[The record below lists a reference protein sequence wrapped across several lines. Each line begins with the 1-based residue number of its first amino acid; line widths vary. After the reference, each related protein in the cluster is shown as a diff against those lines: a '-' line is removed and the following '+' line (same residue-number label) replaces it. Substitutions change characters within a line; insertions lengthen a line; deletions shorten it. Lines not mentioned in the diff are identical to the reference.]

1 MKAFLEQLE
10 GNVNRQNELLAIRS
24 GKAVGI
30 SKRELNDDESTEFD
44 LLEEEITSLKTKID
58 RQTKFDE
65 SAKRNAGVHFSN
77 VEQKESKDLTRA
89 KSEYSLVRAIGLRA
103 NGKQLDG
110 VEAEMQQEAER
121 EAKDRGVSLEGVSLP
136 SFMMD
141 LQKRD
146 LTVGTAAT
154 AGNLVQTDLGAVVPA
169 LRPRLKV
176 AEMGATILSGL
187 VGNLDL
193 PIGNALASAAW
204 EGENDTTAETTPS
217 TTLLSLR
224 PNRLAAF
231 TDISKQLLS
240 QSSTSVE
247 AWVRAELSNAIARAV
262 DAAAINGSGSSNQ
275 PTGIL
280 NTAGIG
286 DVAMGTNGGVPTN
299 AALIALET
307 AIAIDNADVENMGY
321 LFTPGVRGVLKNT
334 ALAANNSG
342 FIWDGRNSNIN
353 GYRAE
358 VSTQV
363 PSTLTKG
370 STSGTCHAIL
380 MGNFADLVIAN
391 WGMVDILV
399 NPYTKAKEGLVELVV
414 NSYWDIGVKHAS
426 SFAAIKD
433 ATLVAP

>member
-1 MKAFLEQLE
+1 MKAFLEELE

-24 GKAVGI
+24 GKAIGI
-30 SKRELNDDESTEFD
+30 TKRDLNEDENTEFD
-44 LLEEEITSLKTKID
+44 LLEEEITSLKAKID

-77 VEQKESKDLTRA
+77 VEQKESKEVTRA

-110 VEAEMQQEAER
+110 VEAEMQQEAES
-121 EAKDRGVSLEGVSLP
+121 EAKERGVSLEGVSLP

-193 PIGNALASAAW
+193 PIGNGLASAAW

-286 DVAMGTNGGVPTN
+286 DVAIGTNGGVPTN

-321 LFTPGVRGVLKNT
+321 LLTPGVRGVLKNI
-334 ALAANNSG
+334 ALGANNAG

-353 GYRAE
+353 GYGAE

-370 STSGTCHAIL
+370 TTSGTCHAII

>member
-1 MKAFLEQLE
+1 MKAFLEELE

-24 GKAVGI
+24 GKAVGV
-30 SKRELNDDESTEFD
+30 SKRDLNEDETAEFD
-44 LLEEEITSLKTKID
+44 LLEESITDLKAKID
-58 RQTKFDE
+58 RQSKFDE
-65 SAKRNAGVHFSN
+65 SSKRNAGIHFNN
-77 VEQKESKDLTRA
+77 VEQKESKDVNRA

-121 EAKDRGVSLEGVSLP
+121 EAKERGVSLEGVSLP

-154 AGNLVQTDLGAVVPA
+154 AGNLVQTDLGAVIPA
-169 LRPRLKV
+169 LQPRLKV

-187 VGNLDL
+187 TGNLDL

-217 TTLLSLR
+217 TSLLSLR

-231 TDISKQLLS
+231 TDISKQLLA

-247 AWVRAELSNAIARAV
+247 AWVRTELANAIARAV
-262 DAAAINGSGSSNQ
+262 DAAAINGSGASNQ

-280 NTAGIG
+280 NTTGIG

-321 LFTPGVRGVLKNT
+321 LLTPGVRGVLKNI
-334 ALAANNSG
+334 ALGANNAG

-353 GYRAE
+353 GYSAE

-370 STSGTCHAIL
+370 TSSGNCHAII

>member
-1 MKAFLEQLE
+1 MKAFLEELE

-321 LFTPGVRGVLKNT
+321 LLTPGVRGVLKNI
-334 ALAANNSG
+334 ALGANNAG

-353 GYRAE
+353 GYGAE

-370 STSGTCHAIL
+370 STSGTCHAII

-433 ATLVAP
+433 ATLV

>member
-1 MKAFLEQLE
+1 MKAFLEELE

-187 VGNLDL
+187 V
-193 PIGNALASAAW
+193 
-204 EGENDTTAETTPS
+204 
-217 TTLLSLR
+217 
-224 PNRLAAF
+224 
-231 TDISKQLLS
+231 
-240 QSSTSVE
+240 
-247 AWVRAELSNAIARAV
+247 
-262 DAAAINGSGSSNQ
+262 
-275 PTGIL
+275 
-280 NTAGIG
+280 
-286 DVAMGTNGGVPTN
+286 
-299 AALIALET
+299 
-307 AIAIDNADVENMGY
+307 
-321 LFTPGVRGVLKNT
+321 
-334 ALAANNSG
+334 
-342 FIWDGRNSNIN
+342 
-353 GYRAE
+353 
-358 VSTQV
+358 
-363 PSTLTKG
+363 
-370 STSGTCHAIL
+370 
-380 MGNFADLVIAN
+380 
-391 WGMVDILV
+391 
-399 NPYTKAKEGLVELVV
+399 
-414 NSYWDIGVKHAS
+414 
-426 SFAAIKD
+426 
-433 ATLVAP
+433 